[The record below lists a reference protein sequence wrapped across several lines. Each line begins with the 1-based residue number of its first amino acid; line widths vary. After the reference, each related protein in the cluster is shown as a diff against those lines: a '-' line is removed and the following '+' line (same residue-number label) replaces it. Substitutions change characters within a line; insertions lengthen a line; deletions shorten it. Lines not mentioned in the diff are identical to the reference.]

1 MPNQSRKARAAA
13 ARKAVQRARQR
24 EQRQRRIFIGSA
36 IGLAA
41 AVLGTFGLV
50 IALNQPTKVSAAQS
64 IPATPPAT
72 AQGRT
77 NLPPWPLPAN
87 TTAQVRAA
95 GLPMLGAEGTV
106 EHIHAHLDVIVNG
119 QPVVVPANLGIDQ
132 STGQLSPLHTH
143 DTTGILHIESPVKA
157 TFSLGQVFTEWQVL
171 LSANQIGGL
180 TAGGGKVLQAYV
192 NGKPFTGN
200 PAGII
205 LNAHDEIALVYG
217 TPAQQ
222 ANPPSS
228 YAFPAGL

>member
-1 MPNQSRKARAAA
+1 
-13 ARKAVQRARQR
+13 V
-24 EQRQRRIFIGSA
+24 
-36 IGLAA
+36 
-41 AVLGTFGLV
+41 
-50 IALNQPTKVSAAQS
+50 
-64 IPATPPAT
+64 
-72 AQGRT
+72 
-77 NLPPWPLPAN
+77 PAN
-87 TTAQVRAA
+87 TTSQVRAA

-205 LNAHDEIALVYG
+205 LNAHDEIAVVYG